1 MQIFRLENQCY
12 IGIIYSFLPRG
23 SPAHVYIRVEI
34 QQKDILVAVHKLC
47 YRDRGRAGKTLFMMG
62 GGQSIMILITCILLL
77 LTFIHNILLLP
88 IKSAILNR
96 FYIQG
101 A

>member
-47 YRDRGRAGKTLFMMG
+47 NRDRGRAGKTLFMIG
-62 GGQSIMILITCILLL
+62 GG
-77 LTFIHNILLLP
+77 
-88 IKSAILNR
+88 
-96 FYIQG
+96 G
-101 A
+101 AKYYDIDNMHSSTAHLFS

>member
-47 YRDRGRAGKTLFMMG
+47 NRDRGRAGKTLFMMG
-62 GGQSIMILITCILLL
+62 GGHSIMILITCILLL
-77 LTFIHNILLLP
+77 LTFFHNILLLP

>member
-47 YRDRGRAGKTLFMMG
+47 NRDRGRAGETLFMMG

-77 LTFIHNILLLP
+77 LTFFHNILLLP

>member
-47 YRDRGRAGKTLFMMG
+47 NRDRGRAGKTLFMMG

-77 LTFIHNILLLP
+77 LTFFHNILLLR
-88 IKSAILNR
+88 IKSAILNI

>member
-12 IGIIYSFLPRG
+12 IGIIHSFLPRG

-47 YRDRGRAGKTLFMMG
+47 NRDRGRAGKTLFMIG
-62 GGQSIMILITCILLL
+62 GVAKYYDIDNMHSSTAHL
-77 LTFIHNILLLP
+77 F
-88 IKSAILNR
+88 S
-96 FYIQG
+96 
-101 A
+101 

>member
-47 YRDRGRAGKTLFMMG
+47 NRDRGRAGKTLFMMG
-62 GGQSIMILITCILLL
+62 GGAKYYDIDNMHSSTAHL
-77 LTFIHNILLLP
+77 F
-88 IKSAILNR
+88 S
-96 FYIQG
+96 
-101 A
+101 

>member
-47 YRDRGRAGKTLFMMG
+47 YRDRGRAKYYDIDNMHSSTAHLF
-62 GGQSIMILITCILLL
+62 S
-77 LTFIHNILLLP
+77 
-88 IKSAILNR
+88 
-96 FYIQG
+96 
-101 A
+101 